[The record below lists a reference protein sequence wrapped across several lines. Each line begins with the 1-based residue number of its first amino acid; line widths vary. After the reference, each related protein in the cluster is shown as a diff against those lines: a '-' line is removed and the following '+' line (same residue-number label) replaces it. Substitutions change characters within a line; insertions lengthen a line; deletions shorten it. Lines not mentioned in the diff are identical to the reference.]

1 MQDLY
6 KQQYVK
12 FSGASYRKSDLG
24 VHSKTRIIKKPLT
37 LNAIIQVSIIWSRLR
52 PAPSLI
58 AEQADL
64 SAT

>member
-6 KQQYVK
+6 YVK

-24 VHSKTRIIKKPLT
+24 VYSYTRIIKEPST

-52 PAPSLI
+52 PVPSLI